1 MLAVRNSWP
10 RENQLKEQSYY
21 QDLVRSLLGNEY
33 IIKCASVTICILAD
47 RKPTYDI
54 NPRGTNTEKASEQ
67 LNGMA
72 DTVLA
77 YLRSP
82 SIYNKAWLQAALFRM
97 KGQPESFRISFPWP
111 GKCCIQDIVLQ
122 PGEN

>member
-1 MLAVRNSWP
+1 MNS
-10 RENQLKEQSYY
+10 L
-21 QDLVRSLLGNEY
+21 
-33 IIKCASVTICILAD
+33 IKRPSVTICILAD
-47 RKPTYDI
+47 SKPTYNI

-72 DTVLA
+72 DAVLA
-77 YLRSP
+77 YIRSP
-82 SIYNKAWLQAALFRM
+82 STRKLYNKAWLQAALFRM

-122 PGEN
+122 PGENLCCI